1 MIWIRALLAG
11 ILVPPILAGVYYFY
25 LWPPQGGNFNWHI
38 FMVTVA
44 LAYWLVAL
52 LGIPAVIALRSRG
65 SMRLG
70 RVVAC
75 GAALGVV
82 TALLVFGFSG
92 LLPPIEQILIFGCM
106 GLVAGLAA
114 WWVFNAGKNR
124 FTSKPIGTGGS

>member
-1 MIWIRALLAG
+1 VIWIRALLAG

-25 LWPPQGGNFNWHI
+25 LWPHQGANFNWRI

-75 GAALGVV
+75 GATLGVV

-92 LLPPIEQILIFGCM
+92 LFPPIEQALIFGCM
-106 GLVAGLAA
+106 GAAAGLAA
-114 WWVFNAGKNR
+114 WWAFNPRNNR
-124 FTSKPIGTGGS
+124 FTSKPN